1 MRVKVALGLQL
12 ALLWVYLS
20 PLSAIGSQQG
30 PVLPLVGPQEALK
43 VMPPT
48 LVHGKVQVQG

>member
-30 PVLPLVGPQEALK
+30 PVLGLQEALK

-48 LVHGKVQVQG
+48 LAIVGLKTP